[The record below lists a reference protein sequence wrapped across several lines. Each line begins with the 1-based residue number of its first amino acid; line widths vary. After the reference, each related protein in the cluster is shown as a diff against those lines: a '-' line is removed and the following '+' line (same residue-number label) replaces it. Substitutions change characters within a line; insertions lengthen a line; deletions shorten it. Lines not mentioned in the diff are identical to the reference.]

1 MAKRLASCRTTVMTM
16 FALFRRKKVPSLLA
30 TPVGETEVSTEML
43 RPESAAALLG
53 TVRRQRLLEH
63 IWQRTSVSQAQFE
76 FLYRAPFERY
86 AALVQQFPA
95 SESHH
100 HAYMGGMLDHGLE
113 SVAYALRM
121 RQSHLLPAGAAPET
135 QAAQAEAWTAGAAY
149 GALLHDLGKVAVDLH
164 VEYADGTRWHPWHG
178 PLQRAYR
185 FRYCPDREYRL
196 HNVAAGLLYTN
207 VLDTSILDWLSGF
220 HELWA
225 ALLHVLAGRYEHAG
239 VLGELVLQADR
250 ASTAAALGGDPQ
262 KARAAPR
269 QALQRKLL
277 DGLRYL
283 VREQL
288 KLNRPQASDGW
299 LTSDSLWL
307 VSKTVCDKLRAHLL
321 SQGVDGIP
329 STNTAVFDV
338 LQEHGIV
345 QPTPD
350 GKAIWRATVASRS
363 GWTQSFTF
371 LRLAP
376 ALVWESNERPAAF
389 VGSVSVEDDA
399 ATSSSEAPAVA
410 VASSTSSP
418 AEAISRIA
426 ISQSSTVNA
435 DNSVNHVRSSVG
447 DAHIETVSDGVERAD
462 TQKEFVL
469 TSHDRQPTIDARFQ
483 NAQSVTPSEPIGV
496 QFLSW
501 LRAGIQARRLV
512 INDAKALIHT
522 VAGTAFL
529 VSPGVF
535 QRYAQEHPD
544 VARLAKHTGVA
555 EWAWVQKQF
564 EKLRL
569 HKKQDNGLNIWMCE
583 VAGPRKAR
591 RVHGYLLL
599 DGQTLISDLPC
610 DNPYLKLLA
619 AAGTPNRDAA

>member
-1 MAKRLASCRTTVMTM
+1 MTT
-16 FALFRRKKVPSLLA
+16 FALFRRKKVAALTAA
-30 TPVGETEVSTEML
+30 TAEVSAELL

-53 TVRRQRLLEH
+53 TTRRQRLLEH
-63 IWQRTSVSQAQFE
+63 IWQRTSVSPAQFE
-76 FLYRAPFERY
+76 FLYRAPLERY

-100 HAYMGGMLDHGLE
+100 HAYAGGMLDHGME
-113 SVAYALRM
+113 SVAYALRL
-121 RQSHLLPAGAAPET
+121 RQSHILPAGAPPET

-185 FRYCPDREYRL
+185 FRYRPDREYRL
-196 HNVAAGLLYTN
+196 HSVAAGLLYTS
-207 VLDTSILDWLSGF
+207 VLDTSILDWLNGF
-220 HELWA
+220 PELWA

-262 KARAAPR
+262 KARTAPR

-283 VREQL
+283 VREKL

-321 SQGVDGIP
+321 SQGIDGIP

-350 GKAIWRATVASRS
+350 GKAIWRATVASAN
-363 GWTQSFTF
+363 GWTQGFTF

-376 ALVWESNERPAAF
+376 TLVWGVNERPAAF
-389 VGSVSVEDDA
+389 AGSVHVEDGA
-399 ATSSSEAPAVA
+399 SVSSSEAPALA
-410 VASSTSSP
+410 LSSPTSSSSD
-418 AEAISRIA
+418 AISRTD
-426 ISQSSTVNA
+426 ISPSSTVNTG
-435 DNSVNHVRSSVG
+435 DSVNHARSSAR
-447 DAHIETVSDGVERAD
+447 DTRIEDVSDDVARAD
-462 TQKEFVL
+462 VQKESVL
-469 TSHDRQPTIDARFQ
+469 TSHHRHPTID
-483 NAQSVTPSEPIGV
+483 AQSVTPSEPIGV
-496 QFLSW
+496 QFVSW

-512 INDAKALIHT
+512 INDAKALVHT
-522 VAGTAFL
+522 VTGTAFL

-535 QRYAQEHPD
+535 QRYAQEHPEI
-544 VARLAKHTGVA
+544 ARLAKHTGVA

-564 EKLRL
+564 EKLHL

-583 VAGPRKAR
+583 VAGPRKTR

-599 DGQTLISDLPC
+599 DRQTLFSDLPC
-610 DNPYLKLLA
+610 DNPYLRVLTSA
-619 AAGTPNRDAA
+619 ATNKREAA